1 MGGVAGN
8 TAVGAV
14 WALQE
19 IAVAKA
25 TVHRTIKGR
34 SRAAVRR
41 IPRSLSELTA
51 RVYAG
56 GAASSVRVA
65 TGVDPLLPVATV
77 RFAASETLL
86 LAITGG
92 SPRRRSRHCNIG
104 RPPGKDKSHYG
115 QLKGCSG
122 WPKTNPSSDKNTPHA
137 LPIDDS

>member
-1 MGGVAGN
+1 VGGVAGN

-25 TVHRTIKGR
+25 TVHRTIKGS

-65 TGVDPLLPVATV
+65 TGVDPKRPLTNDRYEAVH
-77 RFAASETLL
+77 FARKTAS
-86 LAITGG
+86 A
-92 SPRRRSRHCNIG
+92 
-104 RPPGKDKSHYG
+104 
-115 QLKGCSG
+115 
-122 WPKTNPSSDKNTPHA
+122 
-137 LPIDDS
+137 

>member
-25 TVHRTIKGR
+25 TVHRTIKGS

-65 TGVDPLLPVATV
+65 TGVDPD
-77 RFAASETLL
+77 RKSEFLQS
-86 LAITGG
+86 GH
-92 SPRRRSRHCNIG
+92 RS
-104 RPPGKDKSHYG
+104 
-115 QLKGCSG
+115 Q
-122 WPKTNPSSDKNTPHA
+122 
-137 LPIDDS
+137 

>member
-1 MGGVAGN
+1 VAGN

-25 TVHRTIKGR
+25 TVHRTIKGS

-41 IPRSLSELTA
+41 IPRCLSELTA

-77 RFAASETLL
+77 HFAASETLL

-92 SPRRRSRHCNIG
+92 SPRRRSQHCNIG
-104 RPPGKDKSHYG
+104 RPPGKDKSHY

-122 WPKTNPSSDKNTPHA
+122 WPKTNPSSDKNTPRA
-137 LPIDDS
+137 LAID